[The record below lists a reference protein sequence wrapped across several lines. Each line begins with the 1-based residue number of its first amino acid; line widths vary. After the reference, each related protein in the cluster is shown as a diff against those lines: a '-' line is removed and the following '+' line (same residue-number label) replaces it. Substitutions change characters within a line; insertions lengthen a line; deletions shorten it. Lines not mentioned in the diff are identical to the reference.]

1 MDDNWGYLYLGN
13 PQAFHVDV
21 PFEQR
26 LPIEVPH
33 CAHGLRLSQG
43 GQVATGAVA
52 NGVDL
57 PHAGVLI
64 PHSEKYT
71 KKRRMEVYPKMDEH
85 VDRFYIKLNIWMIW
99 GTTYFRTPPSLF
111 NWDLNKSTLRE

>member
-1 MDDNWGYLYLGN
+1 MGVPKNGWLYKRKSHLEMDDNWGYLYLGN

-21 PFEQR
+21 PFEKR

-64 PHSEKYT
+64 PHSAKYT
-71 KKRRMEVYPKMDEH
+71 KKKRRMEVYPKMDENGSFLYKTKH
-85 VDRFYIKLNIWMIW
+85 MD
-99 GTTYFRTPPSLF
+99 
-111 NWDLNKSTLRE
+111 DLGYHLS